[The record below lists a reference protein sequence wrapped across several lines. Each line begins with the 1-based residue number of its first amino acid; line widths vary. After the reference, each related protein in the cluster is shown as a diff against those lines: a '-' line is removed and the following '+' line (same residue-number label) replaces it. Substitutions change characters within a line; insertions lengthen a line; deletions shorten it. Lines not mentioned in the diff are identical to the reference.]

1 MGYLTVAKQ
10 CMVPVSANDYINQMA
25 DHNYGMKV
33 NYVCSVLETKRVVA
47 EFSLAHF
54 SVRLVEVFLCFLL
67 AYECK

>member
-47 EFSLAHF
+47 VQDDFVLTLPTPELVVVSL
-54 SVRLVEVFLCFLL
+54 V
-67 AYECK
+67 